1 MLNFVLCDD
10 NQSILDRL
18 CKMLESLYIKHNF
31 DAEIV
36 FSSTT
41 PESALEYVRNNNVN
55 VLFLDIDLKS
65 KMSGLD
71 LASQVRKINKQVYI
85 IFTSAHLEYVLIAY
99 QYKTFDFIPKPIT
112 IERLEETFL
121 RIVDD
126 IKADYKKSNFIRI
139 DNRNTIINEDNEVI
153 ENNKDIMGGK
163 EYTSNNIFSELF
175 DVNPVPSNKLYDLEL
190 IKKAGL
196 FFGNVRIG
204 QDLNFYLK
212 YLLIC
217 KKISTIDRGVY
228 KYRIVSNS
236 MSRMKSFRI
245 FDIVESFND
254 VKKFYKINKSLEVYQ
269 NYIQVL
275 ELRHYHRQMEKQISF
290 KARDERKTIVT
301 YFKIQEKKLDYKLM
315 KNFNNY
321 YKNIYFRFKIKTK
334 LSFLY
339 YSKMYSTIK
348 RVVKR

>member
-1 MLNFVLCDD
+1 MEKVSVIIPNYNGERFLVQCLNSVIKQNYDNKEIIIIDD
-10 NQSILDRL
+10 GSTD
-18 CKMLESLYIKHNF
+18 ESRKIIEKYIKEHSEHNIIPIF
-31 DAEIV
+31 QANMNASIARNEGIKV
-36 FSSTT
+36 ASGK
-41 PESALEYVRNNNVN
+41 YVV
-55 VLFLDIDLKS
+55 FLDS
-65 KMSGLD
+65 
-71 LASQVRKINKQVYI
+71 
-85 IFTSAHLEYVLIAY
+85 
-99 QYKTFDFIPKPIT
+99 
-112 IERLEETFL
+112 
-121 RIVDD
+121 DD
-126 IKADYKKSNFIRI
+126 ILEDNIIKFCVESMKKNNSDLVIGNY
-139 DNRNTIINEDNEVI
+139 TIINEDNEVI

>member
-1 MLNFVLCDD
+1 M
-10 NQSILDRL
+10 
-18 CKMLESLYIKHNF
+18 
-31 DAEIV
+31 
-36 FSSTT
+36 
-41 PESALEYVRNNNVN
+41 
-55 VLFLDIDLKS
+55 
-65 KMSGLD
+65 
-71 LASQVRKINKQVYI
+71 
-85 IFTSAHLEYVLIAY
+85 
-99 QYKTFDFIPKPIT
+99 
-112 IERLEETFL
+112 
-121 RIVDD
+121 
-126 IKADYKKSNFIRI
+126 
-139 DNRNTIINEDNEVI
+139 
-153 ENNKDIMGGK
+153 
-163 EYTSNNIFSELF
+163 
-175 DVNPVPSNKLYDLEL
+175 PSNKLYDLEL

-217 KKISTIDRGVY
+217 KKISTIDRSVY